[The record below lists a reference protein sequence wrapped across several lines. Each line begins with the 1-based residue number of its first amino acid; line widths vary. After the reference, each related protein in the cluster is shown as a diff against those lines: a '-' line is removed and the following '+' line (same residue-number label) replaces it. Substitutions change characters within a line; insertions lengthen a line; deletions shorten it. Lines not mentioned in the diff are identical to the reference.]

1 TVLRGAPEEAPPE
14 PVIQTRRSK
23 AGASGSRV
31 LIVGVDKLLTQL
43 GRCCK
48 PAPPDAIAGFV
59 TRGKGVS
66 IHRVECTNFRN
77 ISARNP
83 ERVIGA
89 EWGGGAE
96 ALYPVDIVVEAQ
108 DRQGLLRDISEVLSR
123 EKINVTAVRT
133 QSKQG
138 AARMS
143 FTIEV
148 SGVAQLQRA
157 LKLIGDI
164 GGVEHASRS

>member
-1 TVLRGAPEEAPPE
+1 
-14 PVIQTRRSK
+14 
-23 AGASGSRV
+23 V
-31 LIVGVDKLLTQL
+31 LIVGVDKLMTQL

-66 IHRVECTNFRN
+66 IHRVDCSNFRN
-77 ISARNP
+77 MSTRNP
-83 ERVIGA
+83 ERLIGA
-89 EWGGGAE
+89 EWGVGKGGSAD
-96 ALYPVDIVVEAQ
+96 ALYPTDIAVEAQ

-123 EKINVTAVRT
+123 EKINVTAVHT

-138 AARMS
+138 NARMG

-157 LKLIGDI
+157 LKLIEEI
-164 GGVEHASRS
+164 GGVESARRS

>member
-1 TVLRGAPEEAPPE
+1 M
-14 PVIQTRRSK
+14 
-23 AGASGSRV
+23 SG
-31 LIVGVDKLLTQL
+31 
-43 GRCCK
+43 
-48 PAPPDAIAGFV
+48 
-59 TRGKGVS
+59 
-66 IHRVECTNFRN
+66 
-77 ISARNP
+77 RNP
-83 ERVIGA
+83 ERVISA
-89 EWGGGAE
+89 EWGVGTGGGAD

-123 EKINVTAVRT
+123 EKINVTAVNT

-138 AARMS
+138 AARMG

-164 GGVEHASRS
+164 GGVQRASRS